1 MTTPVAARLP
11 PHRLFF
17 TLAGLGGIAVVGGVL
32 ASRLGLPAPFDGVPL
47 GPWHGHEMVFGCFA
61 AAFAGVLLTAL
72 PRWTGSPPVTPA
84 TVLALAGCWLAGRI
98 GQLPFAVEDGS
109 ALVAVR
115 GLSAVFPAAL
125 AVTAGVKIAR
135 AGDRRDALVP
145 VILTALAVVDL
156 LVSLERLP
164 VDMGERLGL
173 GAALS
178 IATLVGGRV
187 TPALT
192 RHLGKSRGA
201 EPELWRPPGL
211 EAAVAVSTLVAVV
224 AWGLDPN
231 APTTVAALTVAA
243 LAHALRLAGWSGVT
257 TLARPSFL
265 ALHLGYAFLPFGFAL
280 TALAGHLDDIRFADA
295 GFHAWG
301 AGVLGLMCGAVQASV
316 VRRHG
321 GRALRVDRIADLAC
335 AAFLA
340 AAVARTA
347 ALFLDDSSRAMVWAG
362 AAWWLGQAGL
372 IVSALRPTPA
382 LARDGSAAPPIEAR
396 AAPPM

>member
-32 ASRLGLPAPFDGVPL
+32 ASRLGLPTPFDGVPL
-47 GPWHGHEMVFGCFA
+47 GPWHAHEMVFGCFT

-98 GQLPFAVEDGS
+98 GQLPFPIEAGS
-109 ALVAVR
+109 VLFPMR

-125 AVTAGVKIAR
+125 AATAGSRIAR

-156 LVSLERLP
+156 LVSFDRLP
-164 VDMGERLGL
+164 VDRSERLGL

-211 EAAVAVSTLVAVV
+211 EVAVAVSTAVAVI
-224 AWGLDPN
+224 AWGFDPTGT
-231 APTTVAALTVAA
+231 ATVTALAVAALV
-243 LAHALRLAGWSGVT
+243 HALRLAGWSGVT
-257 TLARPSFL
+257 ALSRPSFL
-265 ALHLGYAFLPFGFAL
+265 ALHLGYAFLPVGFAL

-295 GFHAWG
+295 GLHAWG
-301 AGVLGLMCGAVQASV
+301 VGVLGLMCGAVQASV

-321 GRALRVDRIADLAC
+321 GRALRIDRIADLAC

-372 IVSALRPTPA
+372 IVSASRPKPA
-382 LARDGSAAPPIEAR
+382 AEPDGPAASPIEA
-396 AAPPM
+396 